1 MLVEDRNKRLQI
13 SDLGLVDLEDLLGS
27 TKAKIMCR
35 SITSGFYIN
44 NGQNELEQAAL
55 IGMTKAFRDYDPST
69 GVSFWGFA
77 EVCVRR
83 QVITELKTS
92 KRLKHSPLNDSTS
105 LNASPGTDSL
115 DDDQTLEELIVDYN
129 SHDPLDELIAQESLW
144 GAVENLEIAARLTEL
159 EKLSYKYIEIYGLS
173 YEDAAQRIS
182 DHSNICIESKT
193 IDNAMQRA
201 RRKVKEASPPAVLN
215 C

>member
-1 MLVEDRNKRLQI
+1 MLVYDRNKRLQI
-13 SDLGLVDLEDLLGS
+13 SDLGLVGLEDLLGS
-27 TKAKIMCR
+27 GKAKAICR
-35 SITSGFYIN
+35 RITSSFYIN

-55 IGMTKAFRDYDPST
+55 IGMTQAFRDYDPST

-105 LNASPGTDSL
+105 LDASLGTDL
-115 DDDQTLEELIVDYN
+115 PNDDRTLEELIVDHN
-129 SHDPLDELIAQESLW
+129 SHDPLDELIAKESLW
-144 GAVENLEIAARLTEL
+144 EAVENLEITARLTEL

-173 YEDAAQRIS
+173 YEDAAPRIS
-182 DHSNICIESKT
+182 NHLNINVGSKT
-193 IDNAMQRA
+193 IDNALQRV
-201 RRKVKEASPPAVLN
+201 RKKIKDISHL
-215 C
+215 